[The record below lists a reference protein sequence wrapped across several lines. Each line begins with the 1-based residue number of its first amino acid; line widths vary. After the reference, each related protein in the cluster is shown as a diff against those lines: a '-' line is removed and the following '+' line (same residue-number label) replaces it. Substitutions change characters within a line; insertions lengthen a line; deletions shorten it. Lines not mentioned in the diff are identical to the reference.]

1 MSLYADEE
9 PELYGSAS
17 VGPTA
22 PTDPLQAL
30 AEALTAESETPDQAN
45 KLLAAGSRF
54 EEHPEKLPD
63 LCTKLLPMV
72 VDGPD
77 SLLRAWTLDML
88 ALTVGR
94 AGLRAEIKLDVAR
107 ESLEYLYR
115 LLNTG
120 SVATIRATIPIFATV
135 YPMVFRYIATAGS
148 AGHQLYGV
156 FESSKARIV
165 ALVLDPGAQPQSAGV
180 KAAAWKFVQ
189 KVLLVGTRA
198 PSSDPRLRATA
209 SDVSIALVQP
219 GSALN
224 AQQLEQETTM
234 LRTQLMTQLYSTD
247 DPAILHPIIN
257 TFPPLAKTRPA
268 LAPLIIQSMA
278 SWTPS
283 AMEASRR
290 PAMQIRAVEKTLRA
304 VMAHIAKHPPLV
316 GFSAQ
321 LHDALSR
328 QKQRME
334 LAYAADMEERRQRR
348 AKLASGKHPLE
359 ADAES
364 STAKRARLDVQP
376 GSGDGKG
383 RVMVDVSQFALEPV
397 IDVVL
402 HGLQAIS
409 DEMLVRAFDNAKQAI
424 QDNDPDAV
432 PVLASCLLG
441 EDVKLEEDVVL
452 NPLDMDLDDDEL
464 LMEPLEGE
472 LEEQVTITDFRLPP
486 PEPLPLDEKT
496 EIADSAVQR
505 IWDTGSDL
513 SHLADL
519 KISDGPRAAVQ
530 PKEMWMLLLARISSR
545 GGDDKRRLIGEF
557 VARDFG
563 SRAKFATVW
572 LNEEW
577 LAKRRSEKNQYEAG
591 LLAILN
597 AYIPTLDSKDQ
608 SLARFLVGLPELPE
622 AAIDLLEPLCEDPDR
637 MIVGYLSLRELAEHR
652 PPVRPRAL
660 QTLLQLCTH
669 PERKVRVMA
678 ITTVRR
684 WVPNSPMS
692 PTVIS
697 FALGV
702 LRRLA
707 VRSHLAVKEENGDTE
722 EADEDKPIDGEKPAV
737 DADDDQPMEDADI
750 GETIDTKY
758 LGPVDQETV
767 SQHVELAFALSRRD
781 PDLLDAIF
789 SIYPKIPLPIQ
800 AKVEE
805 LLAPLIK
812 SLGPSKKLLE
822 ILKAFPPGAEPLAL
836 RVVKTLSAEGSS
848 GVLVPVI
855 RSLLAERELD
865 PRFIIP
871 VIGELDKAEIDA
883 QIPRIVSLLSQPD
896 SRDVV
901 RTAFASALQKMTPAD
916 LLVTLHSEKAGL
928 KPTMDAIGIC
938 FSMTTVFRSDVL
950 ANAMQRIVDQPTPLP
965 VCFVRTVIQAMRTYK
980 SLVPFIANNALP
992 KLVAKRIWEM
1002 PQLWD
1007 GFVHL
1012 VRLLGQA
1019 SFGTLLQMPLEQ
1031 IRDLVER
1038 QPALKA
1044 PLKTFVSN
1052 KPQARNQLAS
1062 VLAD

>member
-1 MSLYADEE
+1 
-9 PELYGSAS
+9 
-17 VGPTA
+17 
-22 PTDPLQAL
+22 
-30 AEALTAESETPDQAN
+30 
-45 KLLAAGSRF
+45 
-54 EEHPEKLPD
+54 
-63 LCTKLLPMV
+63 
-72 VDGPD
+72 
-77 SLLRAWTLDML
+77 
-88 ALTVGR
+88 
-94 AGLRAEIKLDVAR
+94 
-107 ESLEYLYR
+107 
-115 LLNTG
+115 
-120 SVATIRATIPIFATV
+120 
-135 YPMVFRYIATAGS
+135 
-148 AGHQLYGV
+148 
-156 FESSKARIV
+156 
-165 ALVLDPGAQPQSAGV
+165 
-180 KAAAWKFVQ
+180 
-189 KVLLVGTRA
+189 
-198 PSSDPRLRATA
+198 
-209 SDVSIALVQP
+209 
-219 GSALN
+219 
-224 AQQLEQETTM
+224 
-234 LRTQLMTQLYSTD
+234 
-247 DPAILHPIIN
+247 
-257 TFPPLAKTRPA
+257 
-268 LAPLIIQSMA
+268 
-278 SWTPS
+278 
-283 AMEASRR
+283 
-290 PAMQIRAVEKTLRA
+290 
-304 VMAHIAKHPPLV
+304 
-316 GFSAQ
+316 
-321 LHDALSR
+321 
-328 QKQRME
+328 ME

-348 AKLASGKHPLE
+348 ANLASGKHPLE

-364 STAKRARLDVQP
+364 STAKRARLDVHP

-397 IDVVL
+397 IDVVMR
-402 HGLQAIS
+402 GLEVIS
-409 DEMLVRAFDNAKQAI
+409 DEMLARAFDNARQAI
-424 QDNDPDAV
+424 QSNDPDAV
-432 PVLASCLLG
+432 PVLAPCLLG

-452 NPLDMDLDDDEL
+452 DPLAMELDDDEL

-519 KISDGPRAAVQ
+519 KLSDAPRTAVQ

-563 SRAKFATVW
+563 ARSKFATVW

-591 LLAILN
+591 LLAILH
-597 AYIPTLDSKDQ
+597 AYIPTLDAKDQ

-637 MIVGYLSLRELAEHR
+637 MIVGFLSLRELAEHR

-692 PTVIS
+692 PSVIS

-707 VRSHLAVKEENGDTE
+707 VRAHLAVKEENGDAE
-722 EADEDKPIDGEKPAV
+722 KADEEMPADGEKPA
-737 DADDDQPMEDADI
+737 DADGAKPADADGDQAMEDGDKPAEDGDI

-758 LGPVDQETV
+758 LGPVDEDTV

-781 PDLLDAIF
+781 PELLDAIF
-789 SIYPKIPLPIQ
+789 SIYPKIPPPIQ

-865 PRFIIP
+865 PRFVIP

-950 ANAMQRIVDQPTPLP
+950 ANAMQRIVDQPSPLP

-980 SLVPFIANNALP
+980 SLVPFIANNVLP
-992 KLVAKRIWEM
+992 KLVAKKIWEM

>member
-1 MSLYADEE
+1 
-9 PELYGSAS
+9 
-17 VGPTA
+17 
-22 PTDPLQAL
+22 
-30 AEALTAESETPDQAN
+30 
-45 KLLAAGSRF
+45 
-54 EEHPEKLPD
+54 
-63 LCTKLLPMV
+63 
-72 VDGPD
+72 
-77 SLLRAWTLDML
+77 
-88 ALTVGR
+88 
-94 AGLRAEIKLDVAR
+94 
-107 ESLEYLYR
+107 
-115 LLNTG
+115 
-120 SVATIRATIPIFATV
+120 
-135 YPMVFRYIATAGS
+135 
-148 AGHQLYGV
+148 
-156 FESSKARIV
+156 
-165 ALVLDPGAQPQSAGV
+165 
-180 KAAAWKFVQ
+180 
-189 KVLLVGTRA
+189 
-198 PSSDPRLRATA
+198 
-209 SDVSIALVQP
+209 
-219 GSALN
+219 
-224 AQQLEQETTM
+224 M
-234 LRTQLMTQLYSTD
+234 LRTQLMTQLYAVD

-283 AMEASRR
+283 AMEAARR
-290 PAMQIRAVEKTLRA
+290 PAMQIRAVEKTMRA
-304 VMAHIAKHPPLV
+304 VMAHIAKYVITASAPLTTRHPPLV

-321 LHDALSR
+321 LHDALNR

-348 AKLASGKHPLE
+348 ANLASGKHPLE

-364 STAKRARLDVQP
+364 SAGAAKRARLDVQP
-376 GSGDGKG
+376 GSADGKG
-383 RVMVDVSQFALEPV
+383 SVIVDVSQFDVEAVIEAVMRGLEV
-397 IDVVL
+397 
-402 HGLQAIS
+402 IS
-409 DEMLVRAFDNAKQAI
+409 DEALNQAFDHARQAI
-424 QDNDPDAV
+424 LDDDPAAV
-432 PVLASCLLG
+432 QVLASCLFT
-441 EDVKLEEDVVL
+441 EDVKAEEDVVL

-486 PEPLPLDEKT
+486 PEALPTEEKI

-519 KISDGPRAAVQ
+519 KISDGPRTAVQ

-557 VARDFG
+557 VAKDFG
-563 SRAKFATVW
+563 SRSKFATVW

-577 LAKRRSEKNQYEAG
+577 LAKRRGEKNQYDEG
-591 LLAILN
+591 LLAILH
-597 AYIPTLDSKDQ
+597 AYIPTLDAKDQ

-637 MIVGYLSLRELAEHR
+637 MIVGFLSLRELAEHR
-652 PPVRPRAL
+652 PPIRPRAL

-684 WVPNSPMS
+684 WVPGSSMS

-697 FALGV
+697 YALGA

-707 VRSHLAVKEENGDTE
+707 VRAHLVVKKEEGEGDGEGENGEHAEKGENRENGENGDN
-722 EADEDKPIDGEKPAV
+722 ADGQTGMDV
-737 DADDDQPMEDADI
+737 DEDI
-750 GETIDTKY
+750 GETVDSKY
-758 LGPVDQETV
+758 LGPVEPDTV

-781 PDLLDAIF
+781 QNLLDAIF
-789 SIYPKIPLPIQ
+789 SIYPKIPPTIQ
-800 AKVEE
+800 NKVEE

-822 ILKAFPPGAEPLAL
+822 ILRTFPPGADSLAL

-855 RSLLAERELD
+855 RSLLSERSLD

-871 VIGELDKAEIDA
+871 VIGELDKAEIDE
-883 QIPRIVSLLSQPD
+883 QIPGIVSLLTQPD

-950 ANAMQRIVDQPTPLP
+950 ANAMQRIVDLPTPLP
-965 VCFVRTVIQAMRTYK
+965 TCFVRTVIQAMRTYK
-980 SLVPFIANNALP
+980 SLVPFIANNVLP

-1019 SFGTLLQMPLEQ
+1019 SFGTLLQMPLDQ
-1031 IRDLVER
+1031 IKDLVDR

-1044 PLKTFVSN
+1044 PLKTFVAN

-1062 VLAD
+1062 VLADDPQS

>member
-1 MSLYADEE
+1 
-9 PELYGSAS
+9 
-17 VGPTA
+17 
-22 PTDPLQAL
+22 
-30 AEALTAESETPDQAN
+30 
-45 KLLAAGSRF
+45 
-54 EEHPEKLPD
+54 
-63 LCTKLLPMV
+63 
-72 VDGPD
+72 
-77 SLLRAWTLDML
+77 
-88 ALTVGR
+88 
-94 AGLRAEIKLDVAR
+94 
-107 ESLEYLYR
+107 
-115 LLNTG
+115 
-120 SVATIRATIPIFATV
+120 
-135 YPMVFRYIATAGS
+135 
-148 AGHQLYGV
+148 
-156 FESSKARIV
+156 
-165 ALVLDPGAQPQSAGV
+165 
-180 KAAAWKFVQ
+180 
-189 KVLLVGTRA
+189 
-198 PSSDPRLRATA
+198 
-209 SDVSIALVQP
+209 
-219 GSALN
+219 
-224 AQQLEQETTM
+224 
-234 LRTQLMTQLYSTD
+234 
-247 DPAILHPIIN
+247 
-257 TFPPLAKTRPA
+257 
-268 LAPLIIQSMA
+268 
-278 SWTPS
+278 
-283 AMEASRR
+283 
-290 PAMQIRAVEKTLRA
+290 
-304 VMAHIAKHPPLV
+304 
-316 GFSAQ
+316 
-321 LHDALSR
+321 
-328 QKQRME
+328 
-334 LAYAADMEERRQRR
+334 MEERRQRR
-348 AKLASGKHPLE
+348 SNLASGKHPLE

-364 STAKRARLDVQP
+364 STVKRARLDVHT

-397 IDVVL
+397 IEVVMR
-402 HGLQAIS
+402 GLEVIS
-409 DEMLVRAFDNAKQAI
+409 DEMLARAFDNARQAI

-432 PVLASCLLG
+432 PVLAPCLLG

-486 PEPLPLDEKT
+486 PEPLPIDEKT

-519 KISDGPRAAVQ
+519 KLSDAPRTAVQ

-597 AYIPTLDSKDQ
+597 AYIPTLDARDQ

-622 AAIDLLEPLCEDPDR
+622 AAVDLLEPLCEDPDR

-707 VRSHLAVKEENGDTE
+707 VRSHLVVKEENGDAET
-722 EADEDKPIDGEKPAV
+722 ADGDGNQPAEGVKPADVEGDKPADADVGKPVV
-737 DADDDQPMEDADI
+737 DADGDQPMEDEDGDM
-750 GETIDTKY
+750 GEAIDTKY
-758 LGPVDQETV
+758 LGPVDEDTV

-781 PDLLDAIF
+781 QDLLDAIF
-789 SIYPKIPLPIQ
+789 SIYPKIPPPIQ

-822 ILKAFPPGAEPLAL
+822 ILKAFPPGADSLAL

-848 GVLVPVI
+848 SVLVPVI

-865 PRFIIP
+865 PRFVIP
-871 VIGELDKAEIDA
+871 VIGELDKTEIDA

-950 ANAMQRIVDQPTPLP
+950 ANAMQRIVDQPAALP

-980 SLVPFIANNALP
+980 SLVPFIANNVLP

-1044 PLKTFVSN
+1044 PLKTFVAN